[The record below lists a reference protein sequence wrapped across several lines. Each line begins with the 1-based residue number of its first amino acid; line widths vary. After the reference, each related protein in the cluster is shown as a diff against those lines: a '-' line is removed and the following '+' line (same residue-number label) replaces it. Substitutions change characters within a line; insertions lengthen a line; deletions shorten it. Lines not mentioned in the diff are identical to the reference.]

1 MTKSRE
7 DYIQPLP
14 IKKDALYYVENIY
27 YFLTEPN
34 EYFIL
39 ENGTIFI
46 YPEENDDINN
56 SEAFISTTGWFGFHC
71 NKDGKTKK
79 RKF

>member
-46 YPEENDDINN
+46 YPDENDDINN
-56 SEAFISTTGWFGFHC
+56 
-71 NKDGKTKK
+71 
-79 RKF
+79 